1 MIQRIHELDANIPIT
16 MVYGSRSWM
25 DVSTGNKVKELR
37 PHSYVDV
44 QQIDKAGHHV
54 YSDNSDKFNEIVGD
68 VCNRVYE
75 DLQQMEN
82 S

>member
-1 MIQRIHELDANIPIT
+1 MIQRIHELDDNIPIT

-25 DVSTGNKVKELR
+25 DVSMGSKVKELR

-44 QQIDKAGHHV
+44 QQIDKAGHHI
-54 YSDNSDKFNEIVGD
+54 YSDNSDKFNEIVGG
-68 VCNRVYE
+68 VCNRVHH
-75 DLQQMEN
+75 DLQQIGD